1 VCQAGAVGGRQREQA
16 RLEHCRAF
24 WIRDDAAWRS
34 QFRVIH
40 SLQNSCAFAQDLEF
54 FINVALWDVFHGPI
68 WN

>member
-16 RLEHCRAF
+16 RLEHWRAF

-34 QFRVIH
+34 QFRALETI
-40 SLQNSCAFAQDLEF
+40 AQVLEF
-54 FINVALWDVFHGPI
+54 FINVALWDVFLVPI